1 MQWGYSEAECESYI
15 QRYLSSEKETDL
27 IKALLYTFFSI
38 LTENLNF
45 VIDSY
50 NNIYKRLHQNISTL
64 EYFSFYLFLFVSFFF
79 SLCFYIVYSSFNI
92 IKLFINLAFA
102 TQNHLNQEPD
112 LNAEI
117 HINQEPTNL
126 NVEIPIN
133 QGPIDLNAD
142 IPINQEPTD
151 LNADIPM
158 IQEPTDLNADNPM
171 IQEFTELVEQI
182 QIENYRLI
190 EQTPMEA
197 IGFEEMGPEQLNQ
210 ILAVLRYELNNE

>member
-1 MQWGYSEAECESYI
+1 M
-15 QRYLSSEKETDL
+15 
-27 IKALLYTFFSI
+27 
-38 LTENLNF
+38 
-45 VIDSY
+45 
-50 NNIYKRLHQNISTL
+50 
-64 EYFSFYLFLFVSFFF
+64 
-79 SLCFYIVYSSFNI
+79 
-92 IKLFINLAFA
+92 AFA

-117 HINQEPTNL
+117 HINQEPTDL

-133 QGPIDLNAD
+133 QEPTDLNAD

-158 IQEPTDLNADNPM
+158 IQE
-171 IQEFTELVEQI
+171 FTILVEQI

-190 EQTPMEA
+190 EQNLMEA
-197 IGFEEMGPEQLNQ
+197 IGFEEMGPEQLIQ